1 MPYSKILV
9 GYDGSEQ
16 SVRALR
22 SAIELA
28 STFKAMLEVVH
39 VYNATQVFIG
49 ETIAASPPIGTE
61 SLRLEAETVAAEART
76 IIASV
81 TDTPIEVMIAEGD
94 PGNQIVD
101 LAKERGADL
110 VVVGSHGRG
119 GFKEMFTGSVSRH
132 VTQHVH
138 IPVLVVK

>member
-1 MPYSKILV
+1 MPYSRILI

-39 VYNATQVFIG
+39 VYNVMPIIVG
-49 ETIAASPPIGTE
+49 ETVAASPPAGAE
-61 SLRLEAETVAAEART
+61 SMRLEAETIAAEARS

-81 TDTPIEVMIAEGD
+81 TDMPIEVFIAEGEA
-94 PGNQIVD
+94 GRQLVD
-101 LAKERGADL
+101 LADSRGADL
-110 VVVGSHGRG
+110 VVVGSHGKG
-119 GFKEMFTGSVSRH
+119 GFKELLTGSVSH
-132 VTQHVH
+132 YVTQHVH
-138 IPVLVVK
+138 CPVLVVK